1 MLTKN
6 DKIVLA
12 SIVGGVFLFLLITRI
27 AISGYHFVDDHEI
40 IKIRSE
46 LSTSSLSVVTVKWV
60 KEDLSSNTR
69 FRPVYYIFRVFETKL
84 FGSDFLLWS
93 IFNGVLCCLALVFSY
108 LSMRKLKFS
117 IQESIL
123 FVIITYVGPQSSVWW
138 RLGPVESLGM
148 VFLSL
153 SFFFMIKS
161 QSRKNCMD
169 NLLFILFLTL
179 ASLTKESFI
188 IIIPA
193 LLFFK
198 ICWEKESV
206 WSSLKESMLRNML
219 LIIPLLIMFTEL
231 CIIKFYVGTGYS
243 GLDSD
248 LGEIIPSILATIFRF
263 FKTYLNLLAAV
274 IILMIFCIFFR
285 KRPAIFNTLALTF
298 FIMIIIPN
306 VILYSKTGLMER
318 YLLPVTF
325 GLAFLVITI
334 INGIDKKEILLKKI
348 AFVLI
353 LVSFL
358 PYMVNS
364 INEALSFSKEGLA
377 TKKLL
382 SAVSANN
389 NNSEGTLLIA
399 DPVDSYE
406 ISVSLKTYLFYE
418 DKINLFGYELLRNEK
433 SESEKPYIAGWK
445 SYFEGRLYANMS
457 SEPELLVFL
466 DNQLVE
472 PFFSTSAIR
481 RNNYLPVDIGDYK
494 FALFKKIE

>member
-1 MLTKN
+1 VN
-6 DKIVLA
+6 
-12 SIVGGVFLFLLITRI
+12 
-27 AISGYHFVDDHEI
+27 SGYHFVDDHEI
-40 IKIRSE
+40 IKIKSE
-46 LSTSSLSVVTVKWV
+46 LSTSPLSVVTTKWV
-60 KEDLSSNTR
+60 KEDLLNNGR

-84 FGSDFLLWS
+84 FGSEFLLWS
-93 IFNGVLCCLALVFSY
+93 VFNGVLCCLALVFSY
-108 LSMRKLKFS
+108 LSMRNLKFS

-138 RLGPVESLGM
+138 RLGPGESLGM
-148 VFLSL
+148 VFFSL
-153 SFFFMIKS
+153 SFFFMIKT
-161 QSRKNCMD
+161 RIRHNYIN

-198 ICWEKESV
+198 IWWEKESL
-206 WSSLKESMLRNML
+206 WSSLKQSVLRNL
-219 LIIPLLIMFTEL
+219 FLIVPLIIMFAEL
-231 CIIKFYVGTGYS
+231 YIIKLYVGTAYA

-248 LGEIIPSILATIFRF
+248 LGEIISPIIATIFRF
-263 FKTYLNLLAAV
+263 FKTYLNLLAAG
-274 IILMIFCIFFR
+274 IIMSIIFIYFR
-285 KRPAIFNTLALTF
+285 KRPALFNSLSLLF
-298 FIMIIIPN
+298 FVLIIIPN

-325 GLAFLVITI
+325 GLAFLVITF
-334 INGIDKKEILLKKI
+334 INAIDKKEKFIKRI
-348 AFVLI
+348 AFFLI
-353 LVSFL
+353 LVSFI
-358 PYMVNS
+358 PYLVS
-364 INEALSFSKEGLA
+364 TINEAISFSKEGFA
-377 TKKLL
+377 TNSLL
-382 SAVSANN
+382 SAVSANKI
-389 NNSEGTLLIA
+389 NSEGVLLIV

-418 DKINLFGYELLRNEK
+418 DKIDLFGYELLRNEK

-466 DNQLVE
+466 DNQLVT
-472 PFFSTSAIR
+472 PFFSTSNIS
-481 RNNYLPVDIGDYK
+481 RNSYSPVDIGESK